1 MAIFTVIVNYN
12 AGKEV
17 LECLRTLKKSNTQ
30 IVVVDNA
37 SSDGSVATIEKTFP
51 QVEVIKNS
59 KNLGFAAAANQ
70 GIKHSLRKKAAAVVL
85 LNPDTL
91 AKSDFVDRL
100 WQRAQTRSSIGI
112 VGPKIYFAPGFEFH
126 SQRYKKA
133 DRGKVIWY
141 AGGQI
146 DWDNI
151 MGVHRGVD
159 EVDSGQFDQPQ
170 PVEFVSGCCML
181 VKAQVFKK
189 IGLLDERYFMY
200 LEDMDF
206 CHRARRAG
214 FQLFYEPQ
222 AVVWH
227 KNALSSGG
235 SGSNL
240 QTYFFTRNRL
250 LFGFS
255 YAPWH
260 TRFALFRQSLRY
272 LFGGNR
278 WQRRGVVDFYLR
290 RFYQGSFPLQ
300 T

>member
-12 AGKEV
+12 AGKEI
-17 LECLRTLKKSNTQ
+17 LDCLGTLKKSNTQ
-30 IVVVDNA
+30 VVVVDNA
-37 SSDGSVATIEKTFP
+37 SFDGSAAAIEKTFP
-51 QVEVIKNS
+51 QVELIRNPKNR
-59 KNLGFAAAANQ
+59 GFAAAANQ
-70 GIKHSLRKKAAAVVL
+70 GIKHSLKKKAAAVVL

-91 AKSDFVDRL
+91 VKPDFARQL
-100 WQRAQTRSSIGI
+100 WQRAQTQPAIGI
-112 VGPKIYFAPGFEFH
+112 VGPKIYFAAGFEFH
-126 SQRYKKA
+126 AKRYKKA

-159 EVDSGQFDQPQ
+159 KVDRGQFDQPQ

-181 VKAQVFKK
+181 VKRAVFER
-189 IGLLDERYFMY
+189 IGFLDERYFMY
-200 LEDMDF
+200 LEDMDL

-214 FQLFYEPQ
+214 FQLFYDPQ

-235 SGSNL
+235 SGSHL

-250 LFGFS
+250 LFGFR
-255 YAPWH
+255 YAPWR

-272 LFGGNR
+272 LFTGNR
-278 WQRRGVVDFYLR
+278 WHRRGAIDFFLR
-290 RFYQGSFPLQ
+290 RFYQGSFPLK
-300 T
+300 